1 MFIQHPLLKTKRTKM
16 ENWSRNFQT
25 GIISDTCL
33 DWFSSLTFCE
43 WPLVIFIIFLK
54 ATVIS
59 LVMVLVSLI
68 KERSNSPT
76 ISW

>member
-1 MFIQHPLLKTKRTKM
+1 M
-16 ENWSRNFQT
+16 

-54 ATVIS
+54 ATDFFGYGVGK
-59 LVMVLVSLI
+59 LNQRTL
-68 KERSNSPT
+68 
-76 ISW
+76 

>member
-43 WPLVIFIIFLK
+43 WPLVIFIIFLRGLCDFFGYGVGK
-54 ATVIS
+54 LNQRT
-59 LVMVLVSLI
+59 L
-68 KERSNSPT
+68 
-76 ISW
+76 

>member
-1 MFIQHPLLKTKRTKM
+1 M
-16 ENWSRNFQT
+16 
-25 GIISDTCL
+25 GIMSDTCL

-76 ISW
+76 ISR

>member
-1 MFIQHPLLKTKRTKM
+1 M
-16 ENWSRNFQT
+16 

-43 WPLVIFIIFLK
+43 RPLVIFIIFLK